1 VKTLRS
7 ATCPGPIGDGRTW
20 PAPELSRLR
29 PELGQAPGYWGRVR
43 RAASQLLWR
52 GEVGRARAT
61 LWQIVHHCTQGNEPA
76 EAYCALTDLLFLALE
91 YDPLSQIE
99 HLRTECSRMIE
110 QHGDPSW
117 GCRFQLMEAMGAWRR
132 GRYELALGT
141 ILAGWEQLPTCVHI
155 TTYSTYTFGKWAAL
169 SALAL
174 GNEDLLLKTL
184 PLRLPQPGTDGFDT
198 LRWYFIETL
207 RGRMALHQGQAAPW
221 LATAA
226 RSGLEIVRE
235 LQGIQDERYGLLRAL
250 ILAGEY
256 DEFSDWVHRLPLDNR
271 YQTHLLWGDFHLSQL
286 LIREGVS
293 LPDWDLPAEGGP
305 AASGADRITGQP
317 EESERA
323 AALAAYRQADYYG
336 ALEDFRLSSGV
347 HRTAV
352 RRRLAYLAVRFGHA
366 PAWAQLDSS
375 SEGLLPECRQ
385 N

>member
-1 VKTLRS
+1 
-7 ATCPGPIGDGRTW
+7 
-20 PAPELSRLR
+20 
-29 PELGQAPGYWGRVR
+29 
-43 RAASQLLWR
+43 
-52 GEVGRARAT
+52 
-61 LWQIVHHCTQGNEPA
+61 
-76 EAYCALTDLLFLALE
+76 
-91 YDPLSQIE
+91 
-99 HLRTECSRMIE
+99 
-110 QHGDPSW
+110 
-117 GCRFQLMEAMGAWRR
+117 MGAWRR

-155 TTYSTYTFGKWAAL
+155 TTHSTYTYGKWAAL
-169 SALAL
+169 SAFAL

-184 PLRLPQPGTDGFDT
+184 PLRLPQPGTDGFDA

-207 RGRMALHQGQAAPW
+207 RGRMALRQEQAAPW

-347 HRTAV
+347 HRRAV
-352 RRRLAYLAVRFGHA
+352 SRRLAYLAVRFG
-366 PAWAQLDSS
+366 P
-375 SEGLLPECRQ
+375 GPECAPIR
-385 N
+385 NCSRDDYGAVD

>member
-1 VKTLRS
+1 
-7 ATCPGPIGDGRTW
+7 
-20 PAPELSRLR
+20 
-29 PELGQAPGYWGRVR
+29 
-43 RAASQLLWR
+43 
-52 GEVGRARAT
+52 
-61 LWQIVHHCTQGNEPA
+61 
-76 EAYCALTDLLFLALE
+76 
-91 YDPLSQIE
+91 
-99 HLRTECSRMIE
+99 
-110 QHGDPSW
+110 
-117 GCRFQLMEAMGAWRR
+117 
-132 GRYELALGT
+132 
-141 ILAGWEQLPTCVHI
+141 
-155 TTYSTYTFGKWAAL
+155 
-169 SALAL
+169 
-174 GNEDLLLKTL
+174 
-184 PLRLPQPGTDGFDT
+184 
-198 LRWYFIETL
+198 
-207 RGRMALHQGQAAPW
+207 MALRQEQAAPW

-347 HRTAV
+347 HRRAV
-352 RRRLAYLAVRFGHA
+352 SRRLAYLAVRFG
-366 PAWAQLDSS
+366 P
-375 SEGLLPECRQ
+375 GPECAPIR
-385 N
+385 NCSRDDYGAVD